1 MINIPK
7 MKLSKKHTEKI
18 KRYKASSAEEKEKT
32 EDEFIKAINDKES
45 KFYSPTLANMNGYE
59 LRAMIK
65 LVASLIDTGD
75 DTND

>member
-7 MKLSKKHTEKI
+7 MKFSKKHTEII
-18 KRYKASSAEEKEKT
+18 KRYKASSAEEKEKI

-59 LRAMIK
+59 LRAMLK
-65 LVASLIDTGD
+65 LIPSLIDTGD